1 MRAQNFR
8 GNTQKIVCRLHPLGG
23 TFLPLT
29 TTAHTALA
37 RPAPEEPKEVHD
49 MTKSTWTISQPA
61 GITMPLISRD
71 RRMSVRALPVTQG
84 VVSLVAGTTR
94 VQGTGVC
101 GYARFADVVDAK
113 GVFPGTSAWSPP
125 I

>member
-1 MRAQNFR
+1 MF
-8 GNTQKIVCRLHPLGG
+8 
-23 TFLPLT
+23 
-29 TTAHTALA
+29 
-37 RPAPEEPKEVHD
+37 E
-49 MTKSTWTISQPA
+49 STWTISQPA
-61 GITMPLISRD
+61 GITMPSISRD
-71 RRMSVRALPVTQG
+71 RRMPVHALPVTQG

-101 GYARFADVVDAK
+101 GHARLADVADAK